1 MIPIFYSL
9 DIIQNNWFDSAET
22 SSPMLVE
29 NDIEGFTDGHIE
41 RAISAAKNPQL
52 EMKLID
58 SIY

>member
-22 SSPMLVE
+22 SGSMLVE